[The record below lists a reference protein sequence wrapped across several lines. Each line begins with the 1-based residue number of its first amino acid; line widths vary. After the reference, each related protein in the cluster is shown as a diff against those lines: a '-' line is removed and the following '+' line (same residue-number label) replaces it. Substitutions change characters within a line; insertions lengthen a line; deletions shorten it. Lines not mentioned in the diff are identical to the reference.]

1 MSEQKSLSERKS
13 NISQTPVYRG
23 LIDFEYKPIYT
34 GNIDKDINILIETI
48 LKVTPNN
55 INDYYKNNVIKAVR
69 LVHELFKDDRRGDG
83 TMFYTHF
90 LEAAHILLKKFKFY
104 DLNTILAAILH
115 DSIEDKPDLINL
127 EFIRKEFNDEVADIV
142 DGVTK
147 ITSNDD
153 IEKLFR
159 YSIDREI
166 SYDDIEIATIKKLFQ
181 YGLKNPK
188 IFFVK
193 LADRYHNILTLY
205 GIKRPQRRKEIALQT
220 INVYLPIV
228 KLLEYDDIYRELRD
242 FCLFHI
248 IADNHEDAKLQYQK
262 LKEFH
267 QKAHQNFLN
276 LLIEYDLEEKLKNI
290 FEKISENIILY
301 PAHKG
306 LFDLYQALSQ
316 NKWTLPETYSH
327 FYLII
332 AIPLSIY
339 DNELNSF
346 IENIFATNFGL
357 IDKIILNQFTQSTK
371 YYIQEQPLTRYI
383 LSLNNSKVFEVVI
396 KLRNPSISSKI
407 NINTIIQ
414 KDNFKYY
421 YNQLEYQAFLEMIDD
436 LLTSN
441 PENKMEQLLFYSRRI
456 LRTDNIPVKVI
467 NNDIINFV
475 PRGWTILDVAFR
487 EFEKDIF
494 KLIAAKV
501 RNPNTGEDETQK
513 LDYVLQ
519 PYDEIEFF
527 FSKENQLS
535 TKELKSLMP
544 FSLYAMNSIR
554 KLLKNEEEVNL
565 EENQMYRFV
574 KYIGIDEVG
583 ALNKVTDLSNKYLID
598 LEDNYARK
606 NIGNRFHGNFSAN
619 FKNLKKLN
627 LFLIELASLKNINE
641 VEVSSENSPP
651 VNSPKIT

>member
-1 MSEQKSLSERKS
+1 MSEQKLESEQKS
-13 NISQTPVYRG
+13 NISITPVYRG
-23 LIDFEYKPIYT
+23 VIDFEYKPTYT
-34 GNIDKDINILIETI
+34 GNIEKDINILLETI
-48 LKVTPNN
+48 LKVTKNT
-55 INDYYKNNVIKAVR
+55 ISDYYKNSVTKAVC

-90 LEAAHILLKKFKFY
+90 LEAAHIILKKFKFY

-115 DSIEDKPDLINL
+115 DSIEDKPDQINL

-147 ITSNDD
+147 ITSNDE
-153 IEKLFR
+153 IEQLFR

-248 IADNHEDAKLQYQK
+248 IADNLEDAKLQYQK
-262 LKEFH
+262 LKEYH
-267 QKAHQNFLN
+267 QKAHQYFLN
-276 LLIEYDLEEKLKNI
+276 LLVDYKVEEKLKKI
-290 FEKISENIILY
+290 FEKISEKILFY

-316 NKWTLPETYSH
+316 NDWTLPETYPY

-332 AIPLSIY
+332 DIPLGIF
-339 DNELNSF
+339 DNEFSTL
-346 IENIFATNFGL
+346 IDNIFATNFGI
-357 IDKIILNQFTQSTK
+357 IDKIILNQYSQSTK
-371 YYIQEQPLTRYI
+371 YYLQEQPLTRYI
-383 LSLNNSKVFEVVI
+383 LSLNNSKVLEVVI
-396 KLRNPSISSKI
+396 KLSSPSISSKV
-407 NINTIIQ
+407 NIETIVR
-414 KDNFKYY
+414 KENLKYY
-421 YNQLEYQAFLEMIDD
+421 YDQLEYQAFLEMIDE

-441 PENKMEQLLFYSRRI
+441 PINKMEQLLYYSRRI
-456 LRTDNIPVKVI
+456 LRTDNIPIKVI
-467 NNDIINFV
+467 NKDISNFV

-487 EFEKDIF
+487 EFENNVL

-501 RNPNTGEDETQK
+501 RNPNKVEEGTQK

-519 PYDEIEFF
+519 PFDEIEFF
-527 FSKENQLS
+527 FSKENQL
-535 TKELKSLMP
+535 TPKELDSLMP
-544 FSLYAMNSIR
+544 FSLHAINSIR
-554 KLLKNEEEVNL
+554 KLLKNAKKENIED
-565 EENQMYRFV
+565 NQMYRFV
-574 KYIGIDEVG
+574 KYVGIDEVG
-583 ALNKVTDLSNKYLID
+583 ALNKVTDLSNKYLIN
-598 LEDNYARK
+598 LEDNFARK
-606 NIGNRFHGNFSAN
+606 IIDNSFHGSFAAN
-619 FKNLKKLN
+619 FRDLKKLN
-627 LFLIELASLKNINE
+627 LFLIELASLKQINE
-641 VEVSSENSPP
+641 IEVFPENSSF
-651 VNSPKIT
+651 VNT